1 MSTNNAEKQREA
13 LDGTRPADK
22 ATPPKRSAV
31 AIQIA
36 EAFKSA
42 ETGQTNAWSILASG
56 LNGKSVKEAE
66 AIAKEVR
73 ELLVEYGITQ
83 ASTRVYLS
91 EALRFIKNG
100 KPVPGA
106 RDKAFRDALKALPK
120 TSTRG
125 AKAKPEA
132 SEGSESEASDA
143 ENVGK
148 LVEVTGLQVAEL
160 ADVVKTVR
168 DIPGKALEALRRA
181 IEATSVD
188 KVTNILEGIAETAP
202 RKTAQPTAKAA

>member
-125 AKAKPEA
+125 AKPKPEPGDG
-132 SEGSESEASDA
+132 EDASDA

-148 LVEVTGLQVAEL
+148 LVEVTGMQPGEI
-160 ADVVKTVR
+160 ADTLKVIEG
-168 DIPGKALEALRRA
+168 IPGKALDALRRA
-181 IEATSVD
+181 IAATSVD
-188 KVTNILEGIAETAP
+188 KVTNILEGIAETGT